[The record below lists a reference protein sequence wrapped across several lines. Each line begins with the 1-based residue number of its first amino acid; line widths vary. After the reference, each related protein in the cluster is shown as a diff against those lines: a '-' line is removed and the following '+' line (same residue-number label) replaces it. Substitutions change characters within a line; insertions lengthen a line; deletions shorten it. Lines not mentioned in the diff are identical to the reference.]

1 MNERMTRKN
10 NFSSTDEHGCKAEF
24 QAADT
29 NNFRLWAVTTH
40 LFNLVI
46 KINPL
51 EILTAGVFIHEG
63 KWSISF
69 EL

>member
-1 MNERMTRKN
+1 MKGNN

-29 NNFRLWAVTTH
+29 NNFQLWAVTTH

-46 KINPL
+46 KINPF
-51 EILTAGVFIHEG
+51 EILTAGVFIYEG

-69 EL
+69 